1 MGLNNTQKVVL
12 AIVVFIILL
21 IGWGLF
27 PLFFKWLMI
36 GIGSTKKDIDDF
48 GSMGDIYGSL
58 NTLFTSATLLIVI
71 YSAYLQRQA
80 NKDARTA
87 MADQLQQARDATATQ
102 LTQASDALTQQLDQA
117 REATAQQI
125 ENAKELSKIELS
137 QTREATAQQ
146 LALAQA
152 THDAQIK
159 ESKYS
164 IFSNMFYAL
173 LTQKQASF
181 NNLKLVDEDGNVIV
195 ADKIFYKFSTKFF
208 DLLKSDWSNLD
219 SIDKK
224 EVFNAFFSYVKELN
238 NNQAYTDIN
247 SYLGYYSSLV
257 ELIRRAEIDENDKI
271 FFRELLTMSISA
283 SEQVTLLWVSSC
295 TNIYKNRLI
304 GSGIFNLNLNDLSLP
319 FVVKFFEKSCFSN
332 SNVMNQWD
340 SYVKKQ
346 NPA

>member
-1 MGLNNTQKVVL
+1 MGLTNTQKIVL

-58 NTLFTSATLLIVI
+58 NTLFTSATLLIVM

-87 MADQLQQARDATATQ
+87 MAEQLQQARDATTTQ

-117 REATAQQI
+117 REATEQQI
-125 ENAKELSKIELS
+125 KNAKELSEIELS

-159 ESKYS
+159 ESRHAIFANQFYS
-164 IFSNMFYAL
+164 L
-173 LTQKQASF
+173 LNFKKDRL
-181 NNLKLVDEDGNVIV
+181 NNLFIV
-195 ADKIFYKFSTKFF
+195 HG
-208 DLLKSDWSNLD
+208 
-219 SIDKK
+219 
-224 EVFNAFFSYVKELN
+224 EE
-238 NNQAYTDIN
+238 
-247 SYLGYYSSLV
+247 
-257 ELIRRAEIDENDKI
+257 DENGEIITK
-271 FFRELLTMSISA
+271 SIPA
-283 SEQVTLLWVSSC
+283 LHVS
-295 TNIYKNRLI
+295 
-304 GSGIFNLNLNDLSLP
+304 
-319 FVVKFFEKSCFSN
+319 
-332 SNVMNQWD
+332 
-340 SYVKKQ
+340 
-346 NPA
+346 